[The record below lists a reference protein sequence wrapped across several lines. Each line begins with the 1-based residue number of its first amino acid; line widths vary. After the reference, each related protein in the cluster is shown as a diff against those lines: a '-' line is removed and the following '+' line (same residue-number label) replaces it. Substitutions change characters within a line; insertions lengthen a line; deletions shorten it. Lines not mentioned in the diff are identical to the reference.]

1 MSVEGGV
8 RIKYH
13 VSSQHKFLI
22 VFINI
27 LFAGV
32 GVWLTPLIV
41 VGFFGFFDSPTT
53 SSIVIA
59 SLVIAIFLVF
69 LAISNYFVIR
79 KVPGKGKKYLILTGI
94 VAFLLGFA
102 LLFYI
107 YFSIIP
113 GIF

>member
-1 MSVEGGV
+1 MV
-8 RIKYH
+8 
-13 VSSQHKFLI
+13 
-22 VFINI
+22 
-27 LFAGV
+27 
-32 GVWLTPLIV
+32 V
-41 VGFFGFFDSPTT
+41 VGFFGFFDGPTT

-59 SLVIAIFLVF
+59 SLVIVIFLVS
-69 LAISNYFVIR
+69 LVISNYFVIR
-79 KVPGKGKKYLILTGI
+79 KVPSNGKKYLLLAGL